1 MYKEM
6 YLLLFNSITT
16 ALQENDI
23 EALKNI
29 LKKAQID
36 AEEICLNSNEEI

>member
-6 YLLLFNSITT
+6 YLLLFNSITH

-23 EALKNI
+23 EALKSI
-29 LKKAQID
+29 LRKAQIN
-36 AEEICLNSNEEI
+36 AEEICLNSNDEI